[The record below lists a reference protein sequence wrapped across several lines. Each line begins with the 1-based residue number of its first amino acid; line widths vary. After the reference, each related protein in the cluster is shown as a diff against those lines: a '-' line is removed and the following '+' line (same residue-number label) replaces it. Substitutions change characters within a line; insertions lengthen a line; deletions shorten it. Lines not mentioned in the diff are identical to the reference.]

1 MLLTCLPLYLGAMS
15 VTVTFDVFVL
25 LVHSELFICYYL
37 GNNIY
42 ILYIYIYIYIHHFL
56 LKFLKSIFCNI
67 IISLPSLLIN
77 FVFAE

>member
-1 MLLTCLPLYLGAMS
+1 MINSICTISEENVSAAYMSAIILGCH

-42 ILYIYIYIYIHHFL
+42 IYSIYIYIYI
-56 LKFLKSIFCNI
+56 IFY
-67 IISLPSLLIN
+67 
-77 FVFAE
+77 